1 MENKEPSTNNENVQ
15 LEAPELEIDEKGNK
29 KLQLIGVMVFVL
41 IALIIAGF
49 SFLSSKK
56 AEPTQE
62 KKNTKIGTQFKDNP
76 LKYTNDPWPD
86 APKPVEVEN
95 PFNEAKE
102 EKPKSP
108 FEPAEVAPKFS
119 PKVYKSSGSFLI
131 STSGSAGGGSDIN
144 RTRSWKEQAEEEK
157 GYSNSG
163 VFNAKS
169 AERLNFNPS
178 LFLAKGTYIGCS
190 LNTKLVS
197 TIKGGISCTVSEDV
211 YSENGVTLLIEKGSK
226 ISGFFQSGQIKNG
239 VNRIFVVWQE
249 IRTPNHVNI
258 PVFSG
263 ATDALGSS
271 GIEGYV
277 DHHWLERFGGAVL
290 ISMIDDVF
298 NFVANGKRNDGNGS
312 GNYDYTQN
320 TRQNTQEM
328 ATKVLE
334 EFIKIEPTL
343 YKNQGDLVGVYV
355 NRDID
360 FSSVYRLKVKQ

>member
-15 LEAPELEIDEKGNK
+15 LEAPELEIDERGNK
-29 KLQLIGVMVFVL
+29 KLQLMGVIVFVL

-62 KKNTKIGTQFKDNP
+62 KKDTKIGTQINDNQ
-76 LKYTNDPWPD
+76 LKYTNDPLPE

-131 STSGSAGGGSDIN
+131 STSGSAGGGSDTN

-157 GYSNSG
+157 GYSGG

-169 AERLNFNPS
+169 AHKLDFNPS
-178 LFLAKGTYIGCS
+178 LFLSKGTYIGCS

-211 YSENGVTLLIEKGSK
+211 YSADGVTLLIEKGSK
-226 ISGFFQSGQIKNG
+226 ISGFFQSGQMENG
-239 VNRIFVVWQE
+239 MNRIFVLWQE
-249 IRTPNHVNI
+249 IRTPNHINI

-263 ATDALGSS
+263 ASDSLGGS

-277 DHHWLERFGGAVL
+277 DNHWLERFGGAVL
-290 ISMIDDVF
+290 ISVIDDVF
-298 NFVANGKRNDGNGS
+298 NYLANGKRDKQN
-312 GNYDYTQN
+312 GNYDYTQS
-320 TRQNTQEM
+320 TRENTQEM
-328 ATKVLE
+328 ATKVIE
-334 EFIKIEPTL
+334 EFIKIKPTL
-343 YKNQGDLVGVYV
+343 YKNQGELVGVYV

-360 FSSVYRLKVKQ
+360 FSQVYRLRVK